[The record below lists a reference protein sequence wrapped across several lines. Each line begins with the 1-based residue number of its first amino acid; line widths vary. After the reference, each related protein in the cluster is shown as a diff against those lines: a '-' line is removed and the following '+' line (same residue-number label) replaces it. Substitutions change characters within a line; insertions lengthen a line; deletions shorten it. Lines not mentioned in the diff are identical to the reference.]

1 MKTVSRR
8 TQLWLIGLGY
18 GAVITVSA
26 GLLFVRYL
34 VEITHPADV
43 AAAGGMYAFGDAM
56 LWLFIASLFMIP
68 TFFAVWF
75 MASVEHFYKAYS
87 QVLLALSLSAPV
99 CLVLLCWGEN
109 HVARVLGFLSLY
121 RLMWSP
127 FILVGIG
134 VSRFFARFDSAKK
147 LTTYALLIEGL
158 TLGAGIAILLK
169 HR

>member
-1 MKTVSRR
+1 MALSSRCR
-8 TQLWLIGLGY
+8 RAY
-18 GAVITVSA
+18 S
-26 GLLFVRYL
+26 FVRYL

-75 MASVEHFYKAYS
+75 IASVEHFYKPYS
-87 QVLLALSLSAPV
+87 QVLFALSLSAPV
-99 CLVLLCWGEN
+99 CLCILCGGEN
-109 HVARVLGFLSLY
+109 HVARVLGFICMY

-127 FILVGIG
+127 FILAGIG
-134 VSRFFARFDSAKK
+134 LSRWFARFDQAKR
-147 LTTYALLIEGL
+147 LTAYALLVEGL
-158 TLGAGIAILLK
+158 SLAAAIALLLK